1 MLGHKFFRLTLWVQ
15 AIYTLATALW
25 PLVDIQSFMD
35 VSGKKTD
42 IWLVKTVAVLLI
54 PISMVFFSA
63 LVTKVPDVLLLIV
76 ALFSSAGLMFIDF
89 YYASNGTIKWVYA
102 IDGCIQSIF
111 ISVWI
116 YAVFRVIRRKS

>member
-1 MLGHKFFRLTLWVQ
+1 
-15 AIYTLATALW
+15 
-25 PLVDIQSFMD
+25 MD